1 MVAVIVKEIGSGSH
15 QLLSQ
20 GTADIIVDSCVDYW
34 DGYDL
39 CPLTPSDRKKIQDFY
54 QRTSLTSYCTAF
66 AYRPLTT
73 GCSDKLSDVYLE
85 LPSDCKQL
93 FRSNRSPTPIRW
105 NCKTV
110 LEPKFKGTIGQFY
123 STDSLLYTDNSM
135 HDNSKIENGFDV
147 QCNQVFIGMVTMQY
161 QAQADMVIIS

>member
-1 MVAVIVKEIGSGSH
+1 MVAVVVKELSSGTH

-34 DGYDL
+34 DGHDL
-39 CPLTPSDRKKIQDFY
+39 CSLTPSDRKKIQDFY

-66 AYRPLTT
+66 AYRPLSN
-73 GCSDKLSDVYLE
+73 GCNDKLSHVYLE

-93 FRSNRSPTPIRW
+93 FKGNRSPTPIRW
-105 NCKTV
+105 NCRTV

-123 STDSLLYTDNSM
+123 STGKLKCIFVLHIVLL
-135 HDNSKIENGFDV
+135 I
-147 QCNQVFIGMVTMQY
+147 VF
-161 QAQADMVIIS
+161 VIV

>member
-1 MVAVIVKEIGSGSH
+1 MLLLQQPETVRRDSKFARSLQLSTKLKFPFPHMVAVVVKELSSGTH

-34 DGYDL
+34 DGQDL
-39 CPLTPSDRKKIQDFY
+39 RALTPADRKKIQDFY

-66 AYRPLTT
+66 AYRPLSNS
-73 GCSDKLSDVYLE
+73 CNDKLSQVYLE

-93 FRSNRSPTPIRW
+93 FRGNRSPTPIRW
-105 NCKTV
+105 SCRTV

-123 STDSLLYTDNSM
+123 STG
-135 HDNSKIENGFDV
+135 KK
-147 QCNQVFIGMVTMQY
+147 
-161 QAQADMVIIS
+161 